1 MENLLRE
8 VKNEI
13 PSVDEI
19 IEKTWKNLHLKKSNV
34 KKNFGEIL
42 CDFDV
47 EATKIFRDYESKVL
61 IKLAKLWLNS
71 QKIDIQ
77 KKLKEIVNEK
87 GWNEFIEKASKVF
100 VEFGI
105 LVQSLEKD
113 LGNMRKARGGK
124 TFEKVVLRLLNFID
138 INAEIPLGKARED
151 LKRIDIVIPSIEI
164 ATKTPDRAI
173 FLTCKRTLRERWKQ
187 EVPQAR
193 LNQRIYLITI
203 DNDISESKAKE
214 INEKGLI
221 AFVRDDLVQNG
232 PLKNLSWIRKLSDL
246 PKEINRI

>member
-138 INAEIPLGKARED
+138 INAEIPVGKARED

-164 ATKTPDRAI
+164 AKKTPDRAI

>member
-138 INAEIPLGKARED
+138 INAEIPVGKARED

>member
-138 INAEIPLGKARED
+138 INAEIPVGKARED

-232 PLKNLSWIRKLSDL
+232 PLKNLNWIRKLSDL

>member
-105 LVQSLEKD
+105 LVQNLEKD

-124 TFEKVVLRLLNFID
+124 TFEKVVLR
-138 INAEIPLGKARED
+138 
-151 LKRIDIVIPSIEI
+151 
-164 ATKTPDRAI
+164 
-173 FLTCKRTLRERWKQ
+173 
-187 EVPQAR
+187 
-193 LNQRIYLITI
+193 
-203 DNDISESKAKE
+203 
-214 INEKGLI
+214 
-221 AFVRDDLVQNG
+221 
-232 PLKNLSWIRKLSDL
+232 
-246 PKEINRI
+246 